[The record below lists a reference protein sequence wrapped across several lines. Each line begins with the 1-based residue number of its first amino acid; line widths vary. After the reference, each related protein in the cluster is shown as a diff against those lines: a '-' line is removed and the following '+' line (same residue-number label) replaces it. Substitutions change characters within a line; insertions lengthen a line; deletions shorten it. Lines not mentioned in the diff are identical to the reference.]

1 MLSNMQ
7 QKDISK
13 MSAIFKALSD
23 ETRLKIVYIV
33 SNEGKRGTEVC
44 FKGLNLTQPTLSHH
58 IKILI
63 NANILQVSKVGTAK
77 KYTFNKKY
85 LDELGVVI

>member
-1 MLSNMQ
+1 MLTNTQ

-33 SNEGKRGTEVC
+33 SNEGKCGTEVC
-44 FKGLNLTQPTLSHH
+44 FKGLKLTQPTLSHH

-63 NANILQVSKVGTAK
+63 NANILQVTKVGTAN
-77 KYTFNKKY
+77 KYSLNKEY
-85 LDELGVVI
+85 LDKNGVVI